1 MTSKTPENDDSKVM
15 HLSSD
20 YGLWLGASTSDM
32 LGRSLCNIAL
42 PYVIVS
48 LTGSTSRAGLV
59 ETVGMVAYLA
69 VTLFG
74 GVVVDR
80 IDRRRGMYARGL
92 SGGILW
98 LVLALLLVSGMLRL
112 WHIFVIVVAIRVLD
126 GLFGMADNAALR
138 SIVTDDV
145 AFTRAVSINQARNAV
160 VRIGGGPL
168 GGFLYG
174 IVHALPFFVA
184 SVLLALLALLAR
196 LIRVNLRPP
205 QPSEHDESQDPG
217 QPSEQSSQGD
227 DRTARATRAES
238 SGQVRRVF
246 TDIADGC
253 RFIWNEPA
261 MRASVLILMLVNTG
275 FAFTLNSASYHL
287 IRSGYSAFQLSLM
300 EAAYAVLL
308 IIGSALASR
317 FLQRLRAGRVLL
329 VAFVAMFGVS
339 AASAVNHAYVA
350 LLVWLALYGLVFPFV
365 ASVIQGYTFSTTP
378 GALQGRVNSVL
389 AISELLLTA
398 FVPAVTGALVQ
409 QGYATPSFGLGAL
422 IAGLAVLALVASRS
436 LRTLGKPSQWHADPP
451 SNDGDDA

>member
-1 MTSKTPENDDSKVM
+1 MSESNANSDDTTAP
-15 HLSSD
+15 HLGSA

-48 LTGSTSRAGLV
+48 LTGSTGKAGLV
-59 ETVGMVAYLA
+59 ETVGMTAYLA

-92 SGGILW
+92 SGAVLW
-98 LVLALLLVSGMLRL
+98 LALALLLVSGMLRL
-112 WHIFVIVVAIRVLD
+112 WHVFVIVVAIRVLD

-196 LIRVNLRPP
+196 LIRLDLRPP
-205 QPSEHDESQDPG
+205 QPKEHDESQDPG
-217 QPSEQSSQGD
+217 QLSEQFSRGD
-227 DRTARATRAES
+227 DRTASAVRPES
-238 SGQVRRVF
+238 GGQVRRVF
-246 TDIADGC
+246 TDIADGF

-261 MRASVLILMLVNTG
+261 MRASLLILMLVNTG
-275 FAFTLNSASYHL
+275 LASTLNSASYHL

-300 EAAYAVLL
+300 EALYAVLM
-308 IIGSALASR
+308 IIGSALAGR
-317 FLQRLRAGRVLL
+317 FIQRLRAGRVLL
-329 VAFVAMFGVS
+329 VTFLVMFGIS
-339 AASAVNHAYVA
+339 AASAVNHTYVA
-350 LLVWLALYGLVFPFV
+350 LLIWLALFGLVFPFS
-365 ASVIQGYTFSTTP
+365 ASVMQGYAFSTTP

-398 FVPAVTGALVQ
+398 FVPAITGVLVQ
-409 QGYATPSFGLGAL
+409 QGYTTPSFALGAL
-422 IAGLAVLALVASRS
+422 IAGLAVLALLASRS
-436 LRTLGKPSQWHADPP
+436 LRTLGQPSQWHTDSPV
-451 SNDGDDA
+451 SGDNNS